1 MHASFAPVV
10 AKPFW
15 MIVSQWFSSAFAGMF
30 SSEQPRSIVMEQRVE
45 NIRALQRM
53 ARDIETSQPNL
64 AAELRN
70 FAGRA

>member
-1 MHASFAPVV
+1 MQTSFAPAV

-15 MIVSQWFSSAFAGMF
+15 MIVSQFFSSAFSSMF
-30 SSEQPRSIVMEQRVE
+30 SAEQPRVLAMEQRVQ

-53 ARDIETSQPNL
+53 AREIETTQPNL

>member
-1 MHASFAPVV
+1 MHASFAPAV
-10 AKPFW
+10 AKPLW
-15 MIVSQWFSSAFAGMF
+15 MIISQWFAGAFSTMF
-30 SSEQPRSIVMEQRVE
+30 SSDQPRSIAMEQRVE

-53 ARDIETSQPNL
+53 ARDIETSQPNQ